1 VEQGVRARID
11 SLVWLI
17 RRWPRGAARA
27 PLDDWARHFELDPLL
42 VRRIVQAQGISLD
55 DEAEETDEEVDPN
68 QTTSVMRTAEL
79 GDLDADPDPGDTA
92 QGERE
97 D

>member
-17 RRWPRGAARA
+17 RRWPKGAARA
-27 PLDDWARHFELDPLL
+27 PLDDWARHFQLDPLL
-42 VRRIVQAQGISLD
+42 VRRLVQSQGL
-55 DEAEETDEEVDPN
+55 ALGEEPEGDEVDPN
-68 QTTSVMRTAEL
+68 QTTNVMRRAEL
-79 GDLDADPDPGDTA
+79 DD
-92 QGERE
+92 E